1 MQIPRNNANNPLQNR
16 NALEKV
22 ERTSSFHPIP
32 TLKNSAIGWFIYDKN
47 KTAKE
52 ARDYEKIK
60 YEGLKKRGYQI
71 LTVWDYEAKKDF
83 DVLVEKCIYFLT
95 T

>member
-1 MQIPRNNANNPLQNR
+1 MKDSA
-16 NALEKV
+16 
-22 ERTSSFHPIP
+22 
-32 TLKNSAIGWFIYDKN
+32 KNWFVYNIN

-71 LTVWDYEAKKDF
+71 LTVWDYELHKDL
-83 DVLVEKCIYFLT
+83 DTLVEKCLDFLVA
-95 T
+95 